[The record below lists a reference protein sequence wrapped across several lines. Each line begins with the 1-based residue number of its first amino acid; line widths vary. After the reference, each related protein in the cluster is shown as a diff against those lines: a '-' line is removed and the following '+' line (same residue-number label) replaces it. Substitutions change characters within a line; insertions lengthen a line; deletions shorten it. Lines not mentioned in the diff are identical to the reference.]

1 MFNDRRRFSMGETE
15 GHGSGATFH
24 AAGRRERIAVL
35 YGRHARRV
43 QWIVSGRVGAP
54 KAVVE
59 DACQIAWM
67 RLWLH
72 EEVSLEERAAVS
84 WLVTTAVR
92 VAWRNGQRAV
102 LAGGWLPGTGHE
114 NALCEPCGDLPD
126 PLDVVAER
134 DEVRRALACL
144 TVRERQF
151 LALQAA
157 GLSYRE
163 VAERLQVTVRTVERQ
178 ILRGRHKLRR
188 GGELS

>member
-1 MFNDRRRFSMGETE
+1 MFNDRRRFSMGETAK
-15 GHGSGATFH
+15 GGSGAKVH
-24 AAGRRERIAVL
+24 PAGRRERIAVL
-35 YGRHARRV
+35 YGRQARRV
-43 QWIVSGRVGAP
+43 QWIVSGRVRAP

-72 EEVSLEERAAVS
+72 EDVSLEDRVAVS

-92 VAWRNGQRAV
+92 VVWR
-102 LAGGWLPGTGHE
+102 LPGTGRE
-114 NALCEPCGDLPD
+114 SELCEPCGDLPD

-134 DEVRRALACL
+134 DEARRALEVL
-144 TVRERQF
+144 TARERQF

-163 VAERLQVTVRTVERQ
+163 VAERLHVTVRTVERQ